1 MDNQTMS
8 IPINQNLMYPYQNM
22 AYQNSIPYPNQRN
35 ILFLNNNRQF
45 EVNNNYNRLFVNFMG
60 MINNIL
66 SSSLNRRRTNTNQPQ
81 SIPVNRQSQRQKT
94 NNEKMNGVQNQRI
107 IRKVNSQSNGLN
119 SQSQRKTNRSLNESA
134 PLFDNNIN
142 FNLNMIRDE
151 IDLEKNREENNK
163 LSEDLSF
170 TQIIGHFINK
180 TIKYYSIPFKRP
192 NSLDFIKKRFLV
204 PYFNNE
210 IIDENYFDN
219 FNCEKAIK
227 KVDNSIM
234 YKKNKIK
241 DDEEE
246 NLACTELFF
255 FCKGKNFLEF
265 QNNQNNGIGRMKII
279 FLFALISILSFN
291 IFSENKF
298 KNVKVENSIKKKYEQ
313 KIWNEAIGLNSF
325 EYNCIFFNIHN
336 CSYDLHLTCREGQKF
351 YRISRF
357 GFSPPGEEGHNIAS
371 CFSKTFKNLI
381 NIDEYND
388 YSEELNFDLI
398 EYRYEEVEPKINI
411 YYTYYYDY
419 LYDYSIKN
427 NRDIIF
433 LSYSCYIPYI
443 KYDNKKITRKEF
455 IMPIIKIDAICYL
468 ISYLILFLLRF
479 IFYRSLD
486 KSKICIKDLTLMIDT
501 INIPRERLPYAL
513 NDIIKSINKILLENL
528 KQYYNDFLFPFKS
541 LKEINYSFI
550 DYEEK
555 KLYKQLN
562 LLLRKKIYLEKNHT
576 TKIKKSFIFEILFR
590 IFHCIKIFNKNELE
604 ETEKEIKKL
613 IIKLIKRKDSE
624 ENIRKIY
631 ITFHTYKEKQE
642 MKKYKIVIENEYHNL
657 KNADMSPHE
666 INWEN
671 LNVSKEN
678 KLLRI
683 VISIFLLISLIFSY
697 FLIILL
703 ITKVKISYEKY
714 FNLNTDCSN
723 LDYKNNNELIYLEYS
738 SEKSNEEKIYTY
750 CYCQSDLNG
759 NEILYNNIRFDP
771 CENYNKYKYIKNVFI
786 YIITIILFILSLGVE
801 FIVNKIIKIQR
812 LESKSNQINLNIIIS
827 TIILLFADIIS
838 VILINAKLSSNKVV
852 SFFIFGQIED
862 INPDWIYD
870 INECI
875 SYAAITNMAFKM
887 ISVFVFVFIKNEK
900 LKKCLQKINLFL
912 TNDQVSH
919 FYKFYK
925 NYVPEKDYAS
935 FSIFFLFSLFEA
947 CVLICSPSFNT
958 LLIIFMMCQS
968 IMLSL
973 VLSTLSKQYKF
984 SFTFYLNENYFR
996 IMFIFTNIII
1006 IIHYLMGIWWYS
1018 SEYFFIDIDDFST
1031 YEEFSNPYSHYE
1043 LIEIFLSGKATISG
1057 KIKAK
1062 LLMKRNL
1069 WFIIPIVVIIFL
1081 ESVMAIF
1088 QIKNCKKQ
1096 KEFEENPLNIERE
1109 DMFTHLKICELYG
1122 LLYFKTKLVYLK
1134 NNPNFKDLVN
1144 FISYKYSWHS
1154 NHLNNEIPLEKYDKI
1169 LILKNQLIKKN
1180 EEDIDKD
1187 ERDKAINFRHL
1198 DSTFSP
1204 FLLDRYT
1211 IPFYSKFL
1219 LSPYYN

>member
-1 MDNQTMS
+1 
-8 IPINQNLMYPYQNM
+8 
-22 AYQNSIPYPNQRN
+22 
-35 ILFLNNNRQF
+35 
-45 EVNNNYNRLFVNFMG
+45 MG
-60 MINNIL
+60 
-66 SSSLNRRRTNTNQPQ
+66 S
-81 SIPVNRQSQRQKT
+81 
-94 NNEKMNGVQNQRI
+94 
-107 IRKVNSQSNGLN
+107 
-119 SQSQRKTNRSLNESA
+119 
-134 PLFDNNIN
+134 
-142 FNLNMIRDE
+142 
-151 IDLEKNREENNK
+151 
-163 LSEDLSF
+163 
-170 TQIIGHFINK
+170 
-180 TIKYYSIPFKRP
+180 
-192 NSLDFIKKRFLV
+192 
-204 PYFNNE
+204 YFNNV

-219 FNCEKAIK
+219 FNSEKAIK

-241 DDEEE
+241 DEENEE
-246 NLACTELFF
+246 NLSCINFFF
-255 FCKGKNFLEF
+255 FCKRINFLEY

-279 FLFALISILSFN
+279 FLFALISILSLN
-291 IFSENKF
+291 IISERKF
-298 KNVKVENSIKKKYEQ
+298 ENVKVEDSIKKKYGQ
-313 KIWNEAIGLNSF
+313 KAWTEAIGLNSF
-325 EYNCIFFNIHN
+325 EYNCIFFDIHN
-336 CSYDLHLTCREGQKF
+336 CNYDLYLTCSEGQKF

-357 GFSPPGEEGHNIAS
+357 GFSPSGEEGHNIAS

-388 YSEELNFDLI
+388 YSEELNFDLL
-398 EYRYEEVEPKINI
+398 ENRYEGAEPKINI

-433 LSYSCYIPYI
+433 LSYACYIPYI
-443 KYDNKKITRKEF
+443 EYDNKKITRKEF
-455 IMPIIKIDAICYL
+455 IMPIIKLDAICFL
-468 ISYLILFLLRF
+468 ISYLILFLFRF

-486 KSKICIKDLTLMIDT
+486 NSKICIKDLTLMIDN
-501 INIPRERLPYAL
+501 INISRERLPYAL

-528 KQYYNDFLFPFKS
+528 SQYYNDSIFPFKS

-562 LLLRKKIYLEKNHT
+562 LLLRKKEYLENNHEK
-576 TKIKKSFIFEILFR
+576 KIKKGFIFEILFR
-590 IFHCIKIFNKNELE
+590 ILHCIKIFNKNELE

-613 IIKLIKRKDSE
+613 IIELIKRKDSE

-631 ITFHTYKEKQE
+631 ITFHTYKERQE
-642 MKKYKIVIENEYHNL
+642 IKKYKILIENEYHNL

-671 LNVSKEN
+671 LNISKEN
-678 KLLRI
+678 KLFRI
-683 VISIFLLISLIFSY
+683 VISIFLLIALIFSY

-703 ITKVKISYEKY
+703 ITKVKISYEIY

-723 LDYKNNNELIYLEYS
+723 LDYRNNNELIYLEYNN
-738 SEKSNEEKIYTY
+738 EKSNEEKIYTY

-759 NEILYNNIRFDP
+759 DEILYNNISFDP
-771 CENYNKYKYIKNVFI
+771 CKNYNKYKYIKNDFI
-786 YIITIILFILSLGVE
+786 YIITIILFILSLGVD
-801 FIVNKIIKIQR
+801 FIVNKIIKFQR

-827 TIILLFADIIS
+827 TIILLFTDIIS
-838 VILINAKLSSNKVV
+838 VILVNAKLRSNKVV

-870 INECI
+870 VNECI
-875 SYAAITNMAFKM
+875 SYAAITNIAFKM
-887 ISVFVFVFIKNEK
+887 ISVSFFVFIKNEK

-925 NYVPEKDYAS
+925 TYVPEKDYAS
-935 FSIFFLFSLFEA
+935 FSSFFLFSLFEA
-947 CVLICSPSFNT
+947 CAIICSPSFNSFF
-958 LLIIFMMCQS
+958 IIFIMTQS
-968 IMLSL
+968 LMLSFA
-973 VLSTLSKQYKF
+973 LSFLSKHYKF
-984 SFTFYLNENYFR
+984 SYTFYLNENYFR
-996 IMFIFTNIII
+996 IMFMFTNIII
-1006 IIHYLMGIWWYS
+1006 IIHYFMGIWWYS
-1018 SEYFFIDIDDFST
+1018 SEYFFIDIDDFSS
-1031 YEEFSNPYSHYE
+1031 YQEFSNPYSNYE
-1043 LIEIFLSGKATISG
+1043 LIERFLSGQATISE

-1062 LLMKRNL
+1062 ILMKRNL

-1081 ESVMAIF
+1081 ESVRAIF
-1088 QIKNCKKQ
+1088 HIKKCKKQ
-1096 KEFEENPLNIERE
+1096 KEFEENPKNIERE
-1109 DMFTHLKICELYG
+1109 DMLTHLKICELYG
-1122 LLYFKTKLVYLK
+1122 LLYFKTKLIYLK

-1154 NHLNNEIPLEKYDKI
+1154 NHLENEITLENYDKI
-1169 LILKNQLIKKN
+1169 LILKKQLIKKN

-1187 ERDKAINFRHL
+1187 EGDKTINFHHL

-1219 LSPYYN
+1219 LSPYYK